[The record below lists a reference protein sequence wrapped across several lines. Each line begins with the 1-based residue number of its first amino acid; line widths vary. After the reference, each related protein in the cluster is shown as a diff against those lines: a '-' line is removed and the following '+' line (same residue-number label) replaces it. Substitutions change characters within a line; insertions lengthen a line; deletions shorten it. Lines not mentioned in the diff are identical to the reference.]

1 MKKSKKHNSKIQI
14 FRIMDGS
21 TAISLNV
28 IISVVGG
35 VLGAVGAYVKLKSSM
50 DVNKVK
56 IHNLE
61 DESKACH
68 VRIDSLK
75 ETVNRNREHADQIN
89 TDLKQFMNDMKVE
102 IIREIHAN
110 K

>member
-1 MKKSKKHNSKIQI
+1 
-14 FRIMDGS
+14 MDGS

-28 IISVVGG
+28 IISVGG
-35 VLGAVGAYVKLKSSM
+35 GIIGAVGAYVKLKSSM
-50 DVNKVK
+50 DINSVK
-56 IHNLE
+56 IQNLE
-61 DESKACH
+61 DENKSCH

-75 ETVNRNREHADQIN
+75 ETVNRNREHADQST
-89 TDLKQFMNDMKVE
+89 TDLKQFINDMKVE